1 MHVEVKNE
9 DLKEFDN
16 IVYINASDNSLSIG
30 DVVAIKIKMQKVRP
44 TKSCWVV
51 SPEQWY
57 LFVFT
62 ESFRSF
68 GLLRELDLSLNGCCD
83 MRFHPEAFPH
93 LEVRWDLVVRGFYS
107 SVSNPHV
114 PSLAD
119 AFTTALLLPRSHCMS
134 VDESHWLCMGRSRPM
149 QSHCAL
155 WAVCSVGSVAC
166 VK

>member
-134 VDESHWLCMGRSRPM
+134 VDESHWLCMGRSRN
-149 QSHCAL
+149 AL